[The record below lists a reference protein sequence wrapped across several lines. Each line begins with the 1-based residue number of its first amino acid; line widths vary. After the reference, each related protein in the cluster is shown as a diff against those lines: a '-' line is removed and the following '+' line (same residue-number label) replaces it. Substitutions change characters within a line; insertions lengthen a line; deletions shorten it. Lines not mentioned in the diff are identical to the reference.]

1 MLVLIA
7 QLALFS
13 FAAAAAP
20 PPGAPPLAPLPHGA
34 PPPPGLSPARRATV
48 TSATTL
54 TAFGREFFVRDSGGA
69 RWDPGPCVF
78 TPSPERIFADENGLH
93 LTVAPTDGAC
103 GGWASTEAFL
113 TQPLGYGTY
122 VFRASGAF
130 KDIDPQVTFGL
141 LCAGRRRAHARGA
154 PTRTHAR
161 APRR

>member
-1 MLVLIA
+1 MLVLT
-7 QLALFS
+7 LALFS
-13 FAAAAAP
+13 ITVAAAP
-20 PPGAPPLAPLPHGA
+20 PPHGA
-34 PPPPGLSPARRATV
+34 PPPPGASPARAARRATV